1 MPDAQSSITV
11 AVRVRPFTIREAAQV
26 HRAEDNTL
34 FLGDGSLAGAPAP
47 KLHQRG
53 IRNVIKVMDE
63 RCLVFDPPEDSPV
76 HKFSRSV
83 VPASKKVKD
92 QIFAFD
98 RVFDE
103 NTTQSDVYEGT
114 TKSLLDSVLDGY
126 NATVFAYGA
135 TGCGKTHTITGTPQ
149 SPGIIFLTMQELF
162 EKIEERSQDKATEVS
177 LSYLEIYNET
187 IRDLLVP
194 GGSKAGLT
202 LREDSNQAVTV
213 AGLTSH
219 HPKDVQ
225 EVMDII
231 VQGNEY
237 RTVSPTQ
244 ANATSSRSHAVL
256 QVNIAQK
263 DRNADLNEPH
273 TMATL
278 SIIDLAGSERASV
291 TKNRGER
298 LTEGANINK
307 SLLALGSCINALCDR
322 RQRAHVPY
330 RNSKLTRLLKF
341 SLGGNCKTVMI
352 VCVSPSSAHFDETQN
367 TLRYAN
373 RAKNIQTKV
382 TRNVFNVNRHV
393 KDFLVK
399 IDEQM
404 ALITE
409 LKAQQKDAEKI
420 FFAKF
425 RKQYDKRDSVAREGV
440 QRLRTAYDNAAA
452 DRHERIQNMKRLK
465 GFERR
470 ISLLTGW
477 VTAFDAVC
485 EQRGEISAMPDNLCA
500 VRKTAQG
507 ILIELE
513 HSRQH
518 IHQKLEHSTWERHI
532 DTALAHS
539 IQQLQNTEG
548 SDTGEVNDLNREAEL
563 IKANFS
569 REAYR
574 EVLEQ
579 EKVGD
584 AAMLQMLLTAQFEI
598 LTSLSDILAMDEQS
612 AVAHAKGVF
621 AKLLQTGFTS
631 ASQVVKPDGS
641 IAMRDPSSFLQ
652 KNSVKKSSLF
662 GQAKLSEAPVMAT
675 SALPNAPITSPLKS
689 SPRRRKVLSSAKKAV
704 TFTPVKK
711 SKKSGVRW
719 RDDETE
725 EGTLADFEKTPKNL
739 KNRSPE
745 GLLEAPII
753 IERPT
758 ENNTS
763 MGCDQS
769 TEDESTLII
778 PEATSLT
785 AAKPS
790 RFQAG
795 FLSKSS
801 RSSMLPAG
809 SPLPQPPA
817 LSLNLSSSSPEL
829 ENTSPLRSLDAAKR
843 GNMSPPPLAQGA
855 KNSPQHSLQ
864 TIVDENW
871 PPSAASGSDSES
883 SLLDARKLRSAMHS
897 AKKELPR
904 RRRRRNAAA
913 STPALMHGAQG
924 TTTPPGTTGTGTA
937 SPTPDLHQRP
947 LPIVADRQ
955 LRHEVDDQVAVRRR
969 IGPGLRSRGQPRAS
983 RRQSTATE
991 SAKRATTKSDE
1002 RQTNGAAQHQPTTE
1016 AAEDDTEVPR
1026 EARLLRDAHGKLI
1039 FIGDCAPLSFFQSVR
1054 QVVTSRVS
1062 PHAFAPQT
1070 SRYSVLENAPAHL
1083 PRRGGGGG
1091 SSTTSGQAPSGS
1103 PPPVHPGDLPAA
1115 VSAYLSTTTGMIDLF
1130 DNSTLLDDLLLW
1142 ADRRPDDDG
1151 GASSTVKYLVLAIGL
1166 LTADEAL
1173 ARDYFE
1179 HARAR
1184 ACADMSGDDLSAET
1198 VQAFVLLTVYMLCAC
1213 RINGAFLFFGVAA
1226 RAAYAVGVHR
1236 TEVNARFGEAGRRR
1250 RDDLWRSLRALD
1262 LFLSTSMGRPPA
1274 TSDVDCTV
1282 SYRAA
1287 LDEDGGGGEVLDL
1300 LEASVQILL
1309 ITETVVVEVYSRR
1322 KISLQLT
1329 EGISRQLRGW
1339 SGRWLQQLKDVVG
1352 GSAAPAAQQRPDDEA
1367 RLIGACQVLA
1377 TYYYSVMLV
1386 ARPFLMY
1393 ELCRRLS
1400 EDPSSSSSSASSPNA
1415 AATGASAKTR
1425 LADACIDAASLM
1437 VEPVLDLVERDA
1449 LRHRAPMLVSWLFAA
1464 ALVLGVGLLGGFGR
1478 ALERHARAAIR
1489 ALDHLAAA
1497 DDGHAAQYSLIAQ
1510 SLLTTALED
1519 LERRERRE
1527 RARRTES
1534 SSQLFGLVPHDARL
1548 SLAGGGGS
1556 GGNVTSPRDA
1566 GGNSVA
1572 AVQRTPASATGRG
1585 RPPSTAESGGG
1596 GTLRG
1601 HHHHYQH
1608 HHPAASS
1615 PMSWPAHRN
1624 SGLRPDRDVYYGGA
1638 AGASAGGAVSPH
1650 IGDLDSAFLGLSES
1664 MLHTPDTDY
1673 WNSSFGVYDGDGGG
1687 GSAVNLFPL
1696 LDAGGGIDLA
1706 HYF

>member
-1 MPDAQSSITV
+1 MTDAQSSITV

-83 VPASKKVKD
+83 IPASKKVKD

-162 EKIEERSQDKATEVS
+162 EKIDERSQDKTTEVS

-409 LKAQQKDAEKI
+409 LKAQQKDAEKT

-452 DRHERIQNMKRLK
+452 DRQERIQNMKRLK

-477 VTAFDAVC
+477 VAAFDAVC
-485 EQRGEISAMPDNLCA
+485 EQRTDIGPMPDNLSA

-539 IQQLQNTEG
+539 IQQLQATEG

-584 AAMLQMLLTAQFEI
+584 ATMLQMLLTAQFEI

-621 AKLLQTGFTS
+621 IKLLDIGFAS

-641 IAMRDPSSFLQ
+641 IPTREPSSFLQ

-662 GQAKLSEAPVMAT
+662 GQARPSEALV
-675 SALPNAPITSPLKS
+675 LPISERGNTITSPLKS
-689 SPRRRKVLSSAKKAV
+689 SPRRRKVLSPAKKAV

-711 SKKSGVRW
+711 NKKSGVRW

-725 EGTLADFEKTPKNL
+725 EGTLADFEKTPKNF
-739 KNRSPE
+739 KNKSPE
-745 GLLEAPII
+745 GLLEAAHITRQSA
-753 IERPT
+753 EETSAPT
-758 ENNTS
+758 Y
-763 MGCDQS
+763 DQS

-778 PEATSLT
+778 PEATSLG
-785 AAKPS
+785 ASKPS

-795 FLSKSS
+795 FLSKSN
-801 RSSMLPAG
+801 RPSMLPTE
-809 SPLPQPPA
+809 SPLPQPPT
-817 LSLNLSSSSPEL
+817 LSLGFSTAPAET
-829 ENTSPLRSLDAAKR
+829 EEGSPLRSLDVAKR
-843 GNMSPPPLAQGA
+843 GNISPPPLAQGT
-855 KNSPQHSLQ
+855 KNSPQLSLQ
-864 TIVDENW
+864 TIVDENC
-871 PPSAASGSDSES
+871 PPTATTSGSDSES

-904 RRRRRNAAA
+904 RVSALAPATAA
-913 STPALMHGAQG
+913 S
-924 TTTPPGTTGTGTA
+924 
-937 SPTPDLHQRP
+937 
-947 LPIVADRQ
+947 
-955 LRHEVDDQVAVRRR
+955 VRRV
-969 IGPGLRSRGQPRAS
+969 S
-983 RRQSTATE
+983 
-991 SAKRATTKSDE
+991 
-1002 RQTNGAAQHQPTTE
+1002 
-1016 AAEDDTEVPR
+1016 
-1026 EARLLRDAHGKLI
+1026 
-1039 FIGDCAPLSFFQSVR
+1039 SV
-1054 QVVTSRVS
+1054 
-1062 PHAFAPQT
+1062 
-1070 SRYSVLENAPAHL
+1070 
-1083 PRRGGGGG
+1083 G
-1091 SSTTSGQAPSGS
+1091 SN
-1103 PPPVHPGDLPAA
+1103 PGDRAGSRPS
-1115 VSAYLSTTTGMIDLF
+1115 VSSSL
-1130 DNSTLLDDLLLW
+1130 
-1142 ADRRPDDDG
+1142 
-1151 GASSTVKYLVLAIGL
+1151 ASST
-1166 LTADEAL
+1166 
-1173 ARDYFE
+1173 
-1179 HARAR
+1179 
-1184 ACADMSGDDLSAET
+1184 
-1198 VQAFVLLTVYMLCAC
+1198 
-1213 RINGAFLFFGVAA
+1213 N
-1226 RAAYAVGVHR
+1226 
-1236 TEVNARFGEAGRRR
+1236 
-1250 RDDLWRSLRALD
+1250 
-1262 LFLSTSMGRPPA
+1262 
-1274 TSDVDCTV
+1274 
-1282 SYRAA
+1282 
-1287 LDEDGGGGEVLDL
+1287 
-1300 LEASVQILL
+1300 
-1309 ITETVVVEVYSRR
+1309 
-1322 KISLQLT
+1322 
-1329 EGISRQLRGW
+1329 GISRHRRGSLERKRNPPLSCSPEW
-1339 SGRWLQQLKDVVG
+1339 KERSLTTSQARRMNLG
-1352 GSAAPAAQQRPDDEA
+1352 GS
-1367 RLIGACQVLA
+1367 V
-1377 TYYYSVMLV
+1377 
-1386 ARPFLMY
+1386 
-1393 ELCRRLS
+1393 
-1400 EDPSSSSSSASSPNA
+1400 
-1415 AATGASAKTR
+1415 
-1425 LADACIDAASLM
+1425 
-1437 VEPVLDLVERDA
+1437 
-1449 LRHRAPMLVSWLFAA
+1449 RAENTNS
-1464 ALVLGVGLLGGFGR
+1464 
-1478 ALERHARAAIR
+1478 
-1489 ALDHLAAA
+1489 
-1497 DDGHAAQYSLIAQ
+1497 
-1510 SLLTTALED
+1510 
-1519 LERRERRE
+1519 
-1527 RARRTES
+1527 
-1534 SSQLFGLVPHDARL
+1534 
-1548 SLAGGGGS
+1548 
-1556 GGNVTSPRDA
+1556 SPRD
-1566 GGNSVA
+1566 
-1572 AVQRTPASATGRG
+1572 
-1585 RPPSTAESGGG
+1585 
-1596 GTLRG
+1596 
-1601 HHHHYQH
+1601 
-1608 HHPAASS
+1608 PAANQTRRVTISVGAPVS
-1615 PMSWPAHRN
+1615 A
-1624 SGLRPDRDVYYGGA
+1624 LRRQ
-1638 AGASAGGAVSPH
+1638 
-1650 IGDLDSAFLGLSES
+1650 ES
-1664 MLHTPDTDY
+1664 KGNMALR
-1673 WNSSFGVYDGDGGG
+1673 
-1687 GSAVNLFPL
+1687 
-1696 LDAGGGIDLA
+1696 
-1706 HYF
+1706 

>member
-1 MPDAQSSITV
+1 MADAQSSITV
-11 AVRVRPFTIREAAQV
+11 AIRVRPFTIREAAQV

-34 FLGDGSLAGAPAP
+34 FLGDGSLAGTPAP

-83 VPASKKVKD
+83 VPGSRKVKD

-162 EKIEERSQDKATEVS
+162 EKIEERSQDKTTEVS

-194 GGSKAGLT
+194 GGTKAGLT

-225 EVMDII
+225 EVMDMI

-409 LKAQQKDAEKI
+409 LKAQQRDAEKI
-420 FFAKF
+420 SFAKF

-470 ISLLTGW
+470 ISLLNGW
-477 VTAFDAVC
+477 VAAFDAVC
-485 EQRGEISAMPDNLCA
+485 AKRVDIGPMPDNLSA

-518 IHQKLEHSTWERHI
+518 IHQKLEHSSWERHI

-539 IQQLQNTEG
+539 IQQLQTTEG
-548 SDTGEVNDLNREAEL
+548 SDTGEVNDLQREAEL

-584 AAMLQMLLTAQFEI
+584 AAMLQMLLTAKFEI
-598 LTSLSDILAMDEQS
+598 LTSLSDMLAMDEQS
-612 AVAHAKGVF
+612 AVSHAKGVF
-621 AKLLQTGFTS
+621 SKLLQTGFTS
-631 ASQVVKPDGS
+631 AAQVVRPDDSAS
-641 IAMRDPSSFLQ
+641 ITNSSSFLQ
-652 KNSVKKSSLF
+652 KGSVKKSYLF
-662 GQAKLSEAPVMAT
+662 GQAKPFETPALAASEPENVM
-675 SALPNAPITSPLKS
+675 TSPLKC
-689 SPRRRKVLSSAKKAV
+689 SPRRRKVLTSAKKAV

-711 SKKSGVRW
+711 NKKSGVRW
-719 RDDETE
+719 RDDESE

-739 KNRSPE
+739 KSPE
-745 GLLEAPII
+745 GLLEAAPII
-753 IERPT
+753 EQSSEEAIV
-758 ENNTS
+758 S
-763 MGCDQS
+763 SQASQDQS

-778 PEATSLT
+778 PEATSLNF
-785 AAKPS
+785 AKPS

-801 RSSMLPAG
+801 RPSMLPNGLPSPQPPTLSPSLPPGPPETTKG
-809 SPLPQPPA
+809 SPLR
-817 LSLNLSSSSPEL
+817 
-829 ENTSPLRSLDAAKR
+829 TLDVTQS
-843 GNMSPPPLAQGA
+843 GNMSPPPLPQGTR
-855 KNSPQHSLQ
+855 NSPQCSLQ
-864 TIVDENW
+864 TIVDENC
-871 PPSAASGSDSES
+871 PPSAAASGSDSDS
-883 SLLDARKLRSAMHS
+883 SLLDQRKLRNAMHS

-904 RRRRRNAAA
+904 RVSALGAVTASSARRI
-913 STPALMHGAQG
+913 SSVGS
-924 TTTPPGTTGTGTA
+924 TTGDRVGSRPSVSGSLASSANGISRHRRGSLERKRNSPMSCSPPQCKDRNLTASQARRMNLGGSVRVENTA
-937 SPTPDLHQRP
+937 SPNSP
-947 LPIVADRQ
+947 
-955 LRHEVDDQVAVRRR
+955 AVNQTRRVT
-969 IGPGLRSRGQPRAS
+969 ISVGAPAS
-983 RRQSTATE
+983 VLRRQE
-991 SAKRATTKSDE
+991 SKG
-1002 RQTNGAAQHQPTTE
+1002 N
-1016 AAEDDTEVPR
+1016 
-1026 EARLLRDAHGKLI
+1026 
-1039 FIGDCAPLSFFQSVR
+1039 
-1054 QVVTSRVS
+1054 
-1062 PHAFAPQT
+1062 
-1070 SRYSVLENAPAHL
+1070 
-1083 PRRGGGGG
+1083 
-1091 SSTTSGQAPSGS
+1091 
-1103 PPPVHPGDLPAA
+1103 
-1115 VSAYLSTTTGMIDLF
+1115 M
-1130 DNSTLLDDLLLW
+1130 
-1142 ADRRPDDDG
+1142 
-1151 GASSTVKYLVLAIGL
+1151 
-1166 LTADEAL
+1166 
-1173 ARDYFE
+1173 
-1179 HARAR
+1179 
-1184 ACADMSGDDLSAET
+1184 
-1198 VQAFVLLTVYMLCAC
+1198 
-1213 RINGAFLFFGVAA
+1213 
-1226 RAAYAVGVHR
+1226 
-1236 TEVNARFGEAGRRR
+1236 
-1250 RDDLWRSLRALD
+1250 
-1262 LFLSTSMGRPPA
+1262 
-1274 TSDVDCTV
+1274 
-1282 SYRAA
+1282 
-1287 LDEDGGGGEVLDL
+1287 
-1300 LEASVQILL
+1300 
-1309 ITETVVVEVYSRR
+1309 
-1322 KISLQLT
+1322 
-1329 EGISRQLRGW
+1329 
-1339 SGRWLQQLKDVVG
+1339 
-1352 GSAAPAAQQRPDDEA
+1352 
-1367 RLIGACQVLA
+1367 
-1377 TYYYSVMLV
+1377 
-1386 ARPFLMY
+1386 
-1393 ELCRRLS
+1393 
-1400 EDPSSSSSSASSPNA
+1400 
-1415 AATGASAKTR
+1415 
-1425 LADACIDAASLM
+1425 
-1437 VEPVLDLVERDA
+1437 A
-1449 LRHRAPMLVSWLFAA
+1449 LR
-1464 ALVLGVGLLGGFGR
+1464 
-1478 ALERHARAAIR
+1478 
-1489 ALDHLAAA
+1489 
-1497 DDGHAAQYSLIAQ
+1497 
-1510 SLLTTALED
+1510 
-1519 LERRERRE
+1519 
-1527 RARRTES
+1527 
-1534 SSQLFGLVPHDARL
+1534 
-1548 SLAGGGGS
+1548 
-1556 GGNVTSPRDA
+1556 
-1566 GGNSVA
+1566 
-1572 AVQRTPASATGRG
+1572 
-1585 RPPSTAESGGG
+1585 
-1596 GTLRG
+1596 
-1601 HHHHYQH
+1601 
-1608 HHPAASS
+1608 
-1615 PMSWPAHRN
+1615 
-1624 SGLRPDRDVYYGGA
+1624 
-1638 AGASAGGAVSPH
+1638 
-1650 IGDLDSAFLGLSES
+1650 
-1664 MLHTPDTDY
+1664 
-1673 WNSSFGVYDGDGGG
+1673 
-1687 GSAVNLFPL
+1687 
-1696 LDAGGGIDLA
+1696 
-1706 HYF
+1706 